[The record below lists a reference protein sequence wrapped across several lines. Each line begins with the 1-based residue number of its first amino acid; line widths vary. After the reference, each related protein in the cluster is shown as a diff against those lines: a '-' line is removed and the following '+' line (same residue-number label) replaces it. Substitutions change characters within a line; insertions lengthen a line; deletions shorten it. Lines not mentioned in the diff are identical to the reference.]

1 MASFGDAA
9 MALTGYRVA
18 ETQLYL
24 AESTRGHPE
33 FNDDGDLVSSG
44 SMSPWFGR
52 NVAIR
57 LPKKPGLGQWIESE
71 LRRGGG

>member
-9 MALTGYRVA
+9 MALTGLFGSPK
-18 ETQLYL
+18 TQLYL

-44 SMSPWFGR
+44 SMSPGLGEMWRYG
-52 NVAIR
+52 
-57 LPKKPGLGQWIESE
+57 LPKKARTGTVD
-71 LRRGGG
+71 